1 MWRDKEGVRC
11 LQGVRVLLLANAR
24 RIQWTVHRGK
34 EQYDDDRRL
43 SIYGGFRFSTVL
55 DVHDE
60 DRTSP

>member
-1 MWRDKEGVRC
+1 M
-11 LQGVRVLLLANAR
+11 LLLANAR